1 MMLLLRPL
9 SGSAA
14 LAELD
19 QIYSIYGPDSLQGRL
34 ASVLMGSTETILYTI
49 PVYLGAADIK
59 DSGHALSASMLS
71 MLVGII
77 ASIWIVRLF
86 FP

>member
-1 MMLLLRPL
+1 
-9 SGSAA
+9 
-14 LAELD
+14 
-19 QIYSIYGPDSLQGRL
+19 
-34 ASVLMGSTETILYTI
+34 MGSTETILYTI